1 MPWVSS
7 FVVGVVVGDCEGF
20 WLDLTA
26 LCMLEEFG
34 IVVVVESIAMKQTYR
49 FRD

>member
-1 MPWVSS
+1 MPWVSNS
-7 FVVGVVVGDCEGF
+7 VVGVVVGDCEGC
-20 WLDLTA
+20 WLDWTA

-34 IVVVVESIAMKQTYR
+34 IVVVVESIAIKQTCR